1 MPAQPTTGQPTTGQ
15 HRTASGVS
23 VRAADAWVSALSNL
37 VAVRSPLSGQLAER
51 LTIRQDLSRA
61 QRVRLDRL
69 VPWARQLAEPAPVP
83 RLRSGEIPFAVLGYR
98 TPDYEA
104 ASRNIGDWV
113 QTIAMMSHVIRRP
126 DVRFTGDDEVAGL
139 FNRLRSRMPAGSR
152 IDGPSGTLRLVE
164 VNRDASWYDSLPEP
178 TWAFVFGW
186 YFKLPFGRHPEFWLN
201 PRIIPIFLSFHISR
215 GDQLSDKAYDYLRE
229 HAPIGCRDWPTV
241 RILRGRGIPAYF
253 SGCVT
258 TTIGSLFPPVHP
270 DRTKPVAYVDVE
282 PPQDA
287 AGVVALR
294 SLDNA
299 LRELP
304 LAESLGRAVRRQYA
318 YRSRYSRIVTSR
330 LHTLLPALSC
340 GLSVDWRPRDPNDR
354 RFEGLAGPTAEPMD
368 EMAARVSGIARV
380 VLDAILTGRS
390 KSEVYARYRDEV
402 AEEVAVAELRLS
414 AEEQSRQPFGRPA
427 AGL

>member
-1 MPAQPTTGQPTTGQ
+1 MPEPHTTGQ
-15 HRTASGVS
+15 HRTGQHGTGPGVS
-23 VRAADAWVSALSNL
+23 VRASNAWISALSNL
-37 VAVRSPLSGQLAER
+37 VAVRSPLSGPLAER
-51 LTIRQDLSRA
+51 LATRQDFSPA
-61 QRVRLDRL
+61 QRIRLDRL
-69 VPWARQLAEPAPVP
+69 VPWARQLADPAPVP
-83 RLRSGEIPFAVLGYR
+83 PLRSGEIPFGVLGYR
-98 TPDYEA
+98 TPDYDA

-113 QTIAMMSHVIRRP
+113 QTVAMMSHVIRRP

-139 FNRLRSRMPAGSR
+139 FNRLRSRMPSASR

-164 VNRDASWYDSLPEP
+164 VNRDASWYDSLPEA

-186 YFKLPFGRHPEFWLN
+186 YFKLPFGRHPEFPLN

-215 GDQLSDKAYDYLRE
+215 GDQLSDQAYDHLRE

-258 TTIGSLFPPVHP
+258 TTIGSLFPPVSP
-270 DRTKPVAYVDVE
+270 DPTKPVAYVDVE
-282 PPQDA
+282 PPQDDP
-287 AGVVALR
+287 GVVALH
-294 SLDNA
+294 SLDND

-318 YRSRYSRIVTSR
+318 YRSKYSRIVTSR

-340 GLSVDWRPRDPNDR
+340 GLSVDWRPRNPDDR

-368 EMAARVSGIARV
+368 EMAARVSRVARV
-380 VLDAILTGRS
+380 VLDAILAGGS

-402 AEEVAVAELRLS
+402 AAEVAVAELRLS
-414 AEEQSRQPFGRPA
+414 AEEQSDAPLGRSA
-427 AGL
+427 ARL